1 VISIDIFTTNTAKIL
16 YTSISSLPS
25 SSYTLPNGHIIYI
38 GQAWT
43 IGHKIVPF
51 LSQGQSSEIG
61 AVEYLWHGNHLFWN
75 VYFSNNRQECPTD
88 RAGQHQS
95 NNLDNHSFWVNG
107 LKKIGFFTKHRTFE
121 KMDSIR
127 IHGRTPFTGSTLC
140 SSPYVKVQIV
150 LSHLWLK
157 WQLLMKLMTWINR
170 PFRHLPML
178 KMVVIWH
185 NLKHSIKYVLSYKI
199 SESTAVSKC
208 LWMADFMVHYYVSRA
223 ITQRFPTFSDS
234 RTTSST
240 FSDSDYQPE
249 VHGPLVGG
257 PWARSQ

>member
-1 VISIDIFTTNTAKIL
+1 MISIDIFTTNTAKIL

-107 LKKIGFFTKHRTFE
+107 LKKLASSQNTELSRKW
-121 KMDSIR
+121 
-127 IHGRTPFTGSTLC
+127 TPFTFTVELHLQAQLFALLHMSKSKLYSLTCGS
-140 SSPYVKVQIV
+140 
-150 LSHLWLK
+150 
-157 WQLLMKLMTWINR
+157 
-170 PFRHLPML
+170 
-178 KMVVIWH
+178 
-185 NLKHSIKYVLSYKI
+185 
-199 SESTAVSKC
+199 
-208 LWMADFMVHYYVSRA
+208 
-223 ITQRFPTFSDS
+223 SDS
-234 RTTSST
+234 CSWNWWLGLIDRFDT
-240 FSDSDYQPE
+240 F
-249 VHGPLVGG
+249 LC
-257 PWARSQ
+257 WKW